1 MALGVRSRVAPMI
14 GRLTGSVIEEND
26 GTTVLDVNGV
36 GYELVIP
43 LGTIGRAAANGDGKV
58 TLFVHT
64 HVREDQLAL
73 FGFASEG
80 DRLAFRTL
88 IGVASVGPK
97 TAIAVLSAL
106 PAHELGQAIARKELG
121 KLTSISG
128 IGKKTAERL
137 LLELKDKLPI
147 LHAAPRSAQPGLT
160 AAAPPASSNGEVL
173 ARALVNMGYRAAEAD
188 RAVEQ
193 LGAKVGD
200 LPLPDLLKEAL
211 AVLSK

>member
-1 MALGVRSRVAPMI
+1 MI
-14 GRLTGSVIEEND
+14 GRLTGKVIEEDD
-26 GTTVLDVNGV
+26 GTTVVDVNGV
-36 GYELVIP
+36 GYELVTPI
-43 LGTIGRAAANGDGKV
+43 GTIGRAASDGEGRV

-64 HVREDQLAL
+64 HVREDQLSL

-88 IGVASVGPK
+88 IGVSSVGPK

-106 PAHELGQAIARKELG
+106 PANELGQAIARKELG

-147 LHAAPRSAQPGLT
+147 LQSAPARVPTGPGA
-160 AAAPPASSNGEVL
+160 AAAPVAASTPELL
-173 ARALVNMGYRAAEAD
+173 ARALVNMGYRQAEAD
-188 RAVEQ
+188 RAIEQ
-193 LGAKVGD
+193 LGGKLAD
-200 LPLPDLLKEAL
+200 APLPDLLRDAL
-211 AVLSK
+211 AILSK

>member
-1 MALGVRSRVAPMI
+1 MI
-14 GRLTGSVIEEND
+14 GRLTGRVMEEAD
-26 GTTVLDVNGV
+26 GTTVLDVRGV
-36 GYELVIP
+36 GYELVTPI
-43 LGTIGRAAANGDGKV
+43 GTIGRVSADPEGNV

-73 FGFASEG
+73 FGFASDA

-88 IGVASVGPK
+88 IGVSSVGPK

-106 PAHELGQAIARKELG
+106 PAHELGEVIARKELK

-137 LLELKDKLPI
+137 LLELKDKLPV
-147 LHAAPRSAQPGLT
+147 LHAAAPAPRSERT
-160 AAAPPASSNGEVL
+160 SAASAPSSSGELL
-173 ARALVNMGYRAAEAD
+173 ARALVNMGYKAAEAD

-193 LGAKVGD
+193 LGGKVAE
-200 LPLPDLLKEAL
+200 LELPDLLREAL

>member
-1 MALGVRSRVAPMI
+1 MI
-14 GRLTGSVIEEND
+14 GRLTGRVFEEDD

-43 LGTIGRAAANGDGKV
+43 IGTIGRSKTDAEGRV

-64 HVREDQLAL
+64 HVREDQLSL

-88 IGVASVGPK
+88 IGVSSVGPK

-121 KLTSISG
+121 KLTAISG

-147 LHAAPRSAQPGLT
+147 LQAATPRTDGAGAAAT
-160 AAAPPASSNGEVL
+160 AATPASSNAELL
-173 ARALVNMGYRAAEAD
+173 ARALVNMGYKSGEAD
-188 RAVEQ
+188 RAIEQ
-193 LGAKVGD
+193 LGGKIVE

>member
-1 MALGVRSRVAPMI
+1 MI
-14 GRLTGSVIEEND
+14 GRLSGRVIEEGD

-36 GYELVIP
+36 GYELVTP
-43 LGTIGRAAANGDGKV
+43 LGTIGRARPDGEGRV

-64 HVREDQLAL
+64 HVREDQLSL

-88 IGVASVGPK
+88 IGVSSVGPK

-106 PAHELGQAIARKELG
+106 PAHELGLAIARKELG

-137 LLELKDKLPI
+137 LLELKDKLTV
-147 LHAAPRSAQPGLT
+147 LQ
-160 AAAPPASSNGEVL
+160 AAPP
-173 ARALVNMGYRAAEAD
+173 R
-188 RAVEQ
+188 
-193 LGAKVGD
+193 
-200 LPLPDLLKEAL
+200 
-211 AVLSK
+211 